1 MKSSVK
7 TLSSIAVAA
16 LGLALVS
23 SPALAESTYGYASS
37 GAGTVT
43 ATAKVNL
50 SVAVPKLILLRVGS
64 TNTTVDTLSWQV
76 TPSIPGVP
84 TTPVNGV
91 NTAVDWS
98 GAAPTFGL
106 ASTTA
111 TIVASAWT
119 NATTGTINCA
129 IGAWSATGGPANTDF
144 TVAAGAGTLPHP
156 GATLGACAS
165 TSFTSGSV
173 RSSTW
178 TYTLGGTPLSW
189 AAGTYTNTVT
199 YTASGV

>member
-1 MKSSVK
+1 MKSTLK
-7 TLSSIAVAA
+7 TLSSVAAAA

-37 GAGTVT
+37 GVGTVT

-64 TNTTVDTLSWQV
+64 ANATIDTLSWQV
-76 TPSIPGVP
+76 TPGIPAVP
-84 TTPVNGV
+84 TTPVNGD
-91 NTAVDWS
+91 NTIVDWN
-98 GAAPTFGL
+98 GTAPTFGL

-129 IGAWSATGGPANTDF
+129 IGAWSATGGPTNANF
-144 TVAAGAGTLPHP
+144 AVSAGAGTLPHP

-165 TSFTSGSV
+165 TAFTSGAV
-173 RSSTW
+173 QTSTW

-189 AAGTYTNTVT
+189 TAGTYTNIVT
-199 YTASGV
+199 YTATGV